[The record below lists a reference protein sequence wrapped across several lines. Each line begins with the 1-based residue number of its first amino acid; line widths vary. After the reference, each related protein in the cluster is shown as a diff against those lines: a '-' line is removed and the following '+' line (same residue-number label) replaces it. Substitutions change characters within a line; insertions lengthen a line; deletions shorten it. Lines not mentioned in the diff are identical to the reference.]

1 MVSMRRWLAIVLA
14 GAVLSAQAADPA
26 KVLRVAFE
34 QDVTGI
40 DPQAI
45 TDSYSA
51 WICRGIFDS
60 LLQYDYVERPY
71 ALKPSAAES
80 LPEIHDGGRTML
92 VRIKRGI
99 YFTPDPAFKGKPRE
113 LVAEDYVYSWKR
125 LIDPRM
131 RSFWS
136 FYLDGKLLGA
146 DEVVATARRTGR
158 FDYDARIEGLRAL
171 DRYTL
176 QIKLKE
182 PDYLLIER
190 MTSVPMAAVAREV
203 VEAYGAPD
211 TGWTMAHPVGTG
223 PFTLA
228 EWRRASKLVL
238 RANRDYREERYPAVA
253 ASEPSTAR
261 ANAGKRLPL
270 VGVVEVSIIEE
281 AMPRLLAFNS
291 GQIDYLHVPYNL
303 VERVLDGSGAPKAE
317 YAARGV
323 RWTRMLESA
332 FTYTYFNMED
342 PVVGGYTNERVA
354 LRRAIAMSFDVNNE
368 IRVLR
373 QGHAI
378 PATQLVPPGIIGHDP
393 ARNRRTVYD
402 PAAAQA
408 LLDKFGYRRG
418 PDGYRTRPDGSPLVL
433 QLGSPPDSDSREFDE
448 LWKRSMDAVGLRM
461 EFVKQKWTELLKLS
475 TAGKLQMFRLARVS
489 TLRDGG
495 GLLEILYGRNIG
507 AGLNDSRFAL
517 SEYDRLFDKAR
528 VLPHGPERDA
538 LYAQLGDLAAA
549 YMPIM
554 LGTYRYRS
562 VLSQPWV
569 LGLRP
574 DFFFREPWKFV
585 DVDVAA
591 RREPGAAPVAS
602 QQGRQN

>member
-1 MVSMRRWLAIVLA
+1 MASMRRWLAIVLS

-34 QDVTGI
+34 EDVTGT

-45 TDSYSA
+45 TDTYSA

-71 ALKPSAAES
+71 TLKPSTAAS
-80 LPEIHDGGRTML
+80 LPEVRDGGRTVI

-99 YFTPDPAFKGKPRE
+99 HFTPDPAFKGNPRE

-136 FYLDGKLLGA
+136 FYLDGKLVGA
-146 DEVVATARRTGR
+146 DEAVAAARRSGR
-158 FDYDARIEGLRAL
+158 FDYDAPIEGLRAL

-176 QIKLKE
+176 QLKLKE

-203 VEAYGAPD
+203 VEAYGAPE
-211 TGWTMAHPVGTG
+211 TGWTMANPVGTG
-223 PFTLA
+223 PFRLA
-228 EWRRASKLVL
+228 EWKRASKLVL
-238 RANRDYREERYPAVA
+238 HANPDYRDERYPAVA
-253 ASEPSTAR
+253 ASEPAFAR
-261 ANAGKRLPL
+261 ASAGKRIPL
-270 VGVVEVSIIEE
+270 VGAVEVNIIEE

-291 GQIDYLHVPYNL
+291 GAIDYVYVPYNF
-303 VERVLDGSGAPKAE
+303 VDRVLDPSGAPKPE
-317 YAARGV
+317 YVSRGV

-373 QGHAI
+373 QGQAI
-378 PATQLVPPGIIGHDP
+378 PATQMIPPGILGHDP
-393 ARNRRTVYD
+393 ARNRRTAYD

-408 LLDKFGYRRG
+408 LLDRFGYRRG
-418 PDGYRTRPDGSPLVL
+418 PDGYRTRPDGGALL
-433 QLGSPPDSDSREFDE
+433 LKLASPPDSDSREFDE
-448 LWKRSMDAVGLRM
+448 LWKRSMEAVGIRI
-461 EFVKQKWTELLKLS
+461 EFVKQKWPELLKMS

-517 SEYDRLFDKAR
+517 PQYDRLFETAR
-528 VLPHGPERDA
+528 VLPPGPEREA
-538 LYAQLGDLAAA
+538 LYAQLGDLAEA
-549 YMPIM
+549 YMPMM

-569 LGLRP
+569 LGMRP

-585 DVDVAA
+585 DVDVAMRDKVDRA
-591 RREPGAAPVAS
+591 AS
-602 QQGRQN
+602 QRSR

>member
-1 MVSMRRWLAIVLA
+1 MASMRKWLAIVLVGGSLA
-14 GAVLSAQAADPA
+14 ANAADPA

-45 TDSYSA
+45 TDSYSG
-51 WICRGIFDS
+51 WICRAVFDS

-80 LPEIHDGGRTML
+80 LPEIRDGGRTL
-92 VRIKRGI
+92 IVRIKRGI
-99 YFTPDPAFKGKPRE
+99 HFTPDPAFKGKPRE

-131 RSFWS
+131 RSFFS
-136 FYLDGKLLGA
+136 FYLDGKLVGA
-146 DEVVATARRTGR
+146 DEVVAAARRNGR
-158 FDYDARIEGLRAL
+158 FDYDAPIEGLRAL

-176 QIKLKE
+176 QVKLKE

-203 VEAYGAPD
+203 VEAYGAPE
-211 TGWTMAHPVGTG
+211 TGWTMARPVGTG
-223 PFTLA
+223 PFRLA
-228 EWRRASKLVL
+228 EWKRASRLVL
-238 RANRDYREERYPAVA
+238 HANPGYRDERYPAVA
-253 ASEPSTAR
+253 ANEPSIAR

-270 VGVVEVSIIEE
+270 VGVVEVNIMEE

-303 VERVLDGSGAPKAE
+303 VDRVLDGSGAPRSE
-317 YAARGV
+317 YVSRGV
-323 RWTRMLESA
+323 RWTRILESA

-342 PVVGGYTNERVA
+342 AVVGGYTNERVA
-354 LRRAIAMSFDVNNE
+354 LRRAIAMSFDVGNE

-373 QGHAI
+373 QGQAI
-378 PATQLVPPGIIGHDP
+378 PATQMVPPGILGHDP
-393 ARNRRTVYD
+393 ARNRRTIHD

-418 PDGYRTRPDGSPLVL
+418 PDGYRTRPDGGPLL
-433 QLGSPPDSDSREFDE
+433 LKLGSPPDSESREFDE
-448 LWKRSMDAVGLRM
+448 LWKRSMDAAGIRI
-461 EFVKQKWTELLKLS
+461 EFVKQKWPELLKMS
-475 TAGKLQMFRLARVS
+475 TAGKLQMFRLARTS

-495 GLLEILYGRNIG
+495 GVLEILYSGNIG

-517 SEYDRLFDKAR
+517 PEYDRLFEKAR
-528 VLPHGPERDA
+528 VLPPGPERDA

-549 YMPIM
+549 YMPMM

-562 VLSQPWV
+562 VLVQPWV
-569 LGLRP
+569 RGLRP

-585 DVDVAA
+585 DVDPKS
-591 RREPGAAPVAS
+591 RRT
-602 QQGRQN
+602 Q